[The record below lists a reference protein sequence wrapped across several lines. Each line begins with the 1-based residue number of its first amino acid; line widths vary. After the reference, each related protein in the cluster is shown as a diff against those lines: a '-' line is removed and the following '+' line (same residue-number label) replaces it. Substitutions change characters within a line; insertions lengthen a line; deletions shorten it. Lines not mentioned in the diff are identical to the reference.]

1 MPINVE
7 ITTITAN
14 TPFEVYVCDAL
25 SASCTYVSTVAS
37 APYVFEVDDT
47 YATENFTIKIVDVA
61 GCIVYHTV
69 AITPTPTPTQT
80 PTPTKTA
87 TPTPTKTVTPTVTP
101 TVSTSVVASPTP
113 TSTTSP
119 TPTPTSLVYGHRIG
133 RYLHDNSNDA
143 CEDTLLV
150 TQYYTSYG
158 DTPTIPVLGAIVYST
173 TFGGNL
179 YNPVN
184 QLSKWRLME
193 FSSGDLYAVQID
205 EDGQI
210 IDFILCT

>member
-25 SASCTYVSTVAS
+25 SGSCTYFATVAN

-47 YATENFTIKIVDVA
+47 YATENFTIKVVDVA

-113 TSTTSP
+113 TPTKTP
-119 TPTPTSLVYGHRIG
+119 TPTPTTLVYGHTIG
-133 RYLHDNSNDA
+133 ANLYVGSSGVCDDS
-143 CEDTLLV
+143 LLV
-150 TQYYTSYG
+150 TQYYTYYV
-158 DTPTIPVLGAIVYST
+158 DTPTIPVLGAEVYLT
-173 TFGGNL
+173 NLGGVL

-184 QLSKWRLME
+184 QINRWRKMT
-193 FSSGDLYAVQID
+193 FGASTYAVQID
-205 EDGQI
+205 SAGII
-210 IDFILCT
+210 IDFIICP

>member
-1 MPINVE
+1 MPVNIE

-14 TPFEVYVCDAL
+14 TPFDVYVCDAL
-25 SASCTYVSTVAS
+25 SGSCTYVSTVAN

-47 YATENFTIKIVDVA
+47 YATENFIIKVVDVA

-113 TSTTSP
+113 TPTKTP
-119 TPTPTSLVYGHRIG
+119 TPTPTSLVYGHTIG
-133 RYLHDNSNDA
+133 ANLSVGSSGVCDDS
-143 CEDTLLV
+143 LLV
-150 TQYYTSYG
+150 TQYYTY
-158 DTPTIPVLGAIVYST
+158 
-173 TFGGNL
+173 
-179 YNPVN
+179 
-184 QLSKWRLME
+184 
-193 FSSGDLYAVQID
+193 
-205 EDGQI
+205 
-210 IDFILCT
+210 

>member
-25 SASCTYVSTVAS
+25 SGSCTYFATVAN

-47 YATENFTIKIVDVA
+47 YATENFTIKVVDVA

-87 TPTPTKTVTPTVTP
+87 TPTPTKTVTPTDTP

-113 TSTTSP
+113 TPTKTP
-119 TPTPTSLVYGHRIG
+119 TPTPTTLVYGHTIG
-133 RYLHDNSNDA
+133 ANLYVGSSGVCDDS
-143 CEDTLLV
+143 LLV
-150 TQYYTSYG
+150 TQYYTYYV
-158 DTPTIPVLGAIVYST
+158 DTPTIPVLGAEVYLT
-173 TFGGNL
+173 NLGGVL

-184 QLSKWRLME
+184 QINRWRKMT
-193 FSSGDLYAVQID
+193 FGASTYAVQID
-205 EDGQI
+205 STGII
-210 IDFILCT
+210 IDFIICP

>member
-1 MPINVE
+1 MPVNIE

-14 TPFEVYVCDAL
+14 TPFDVYVCDAL
-25 SASCTYVSTVAS
+25 SGSCTYVSTVAN

-47 YATENFTIKIVDVA
+47 YATENFTIKVVDVA

-113 TSTTSP
+113 TPTKTP
-119 TPTPTSLVYGHRIG
+119 TPTPTSLVYGHTIG
-133 RYLHDNSNDA
+133 ANLSVGSSGVCDDS
-143 CEDTLLV
+143 LLV
-150 TQYYTSYG
+150 TQYYTYYV
-158 DTPTIPVLGAIVYST
+158 DTPTIPVLGAEVY
-173 TFGGNL
+173 
-179 YNPVN
+179 
-184 QLSKWRLME
+184 
-193 FSSGDLYAVQID
+193 
-205 EDGQI
+205 
-210 IDFILCT
+210 

>member
-25 SASCTYVSTVAS
+25 SGSCTYFATVAN

-47 YATENFTIKIVDVA
+47 YATENFTIKVVDVA

-113 TSTTSP
+113 TPTK
-119 TPTPTSLVYGHRIG
+119 TPTLVYGHTIG
-133 RYLHDNSNDA
+133 ANLYVGSSGVCDDS
-143 CEDTLLV
+143 LLV
-150 TQYYTSYG
+150 TQYYTYYV
-158 DTPTIPVLGAIVYST
+158 DTPTIPVLGAEVYLT
-173 TFGGNL
+173 NLGGVL

-184 QLSKWRLME
+184 QINRWRKMT
-193 FSSGDLYAVQID
+193 FGASTYAVQID
-205 EDGQI
+205 STGII
-210 IDFILCT
+210 IDFIICP

>member
-25 SASCTYVSTVAS
+25 SGSCTYFATVAN

-47 YATENFTIKIVDVA
+47 YATENFTIKVVDVA

-113 TSTTSP
+113 TPTKTP
-119 TPTPTSLVYGHRIG
+119 TPTPTTLVYGHTIG
-133 RYLHDNSNDA
+133 ANLYVGSSGVCDDS
-143 CEDTLLV
+143 LLV
-150 TQYYTSYG
+150 TQYYTYYV
-158 DTPTIPVLGAIVYST
+158 DTPTIPVLGAEVYLT
-173 TFGGNL
+173 NLGGVL

-184 QLSKWRLME
+184 QINRWRKMT
-193 FSSGDLYAVQID
+193 FGASTYAVQID
-205 EDGQI
+205 STGII
-210 IDFILCT
+210 IDFIICP

>member
-1 MPINVE
+1 MPVNIE

-14 TPFEVYVCDAL
+14 TPFDVYVCDAL
-25 SASCTYVSTVAS
+25 SGSSTYVSTVAN

-47 YATENFTIKIVDVA
+47 YATENFIIKVVDVA

-113 TSTTSP
+113 TPTKTP
-119 TPTPTSLVYGHRIG
+119 TPTPTSLVYGHTIG
-133 RYLHDNSNDA
+133 ANLSVGSSGVCDDS
-143 CEDTLLV
+143 LLV
-150 TQYYTSYG
+150 TQYYTYYV
-158 DTPTIPVLGAIVYST
+158 DTPTIPVLGAEVYLT
-173 TFGGNL
+173 NLGGVL

-184 QLSKWRLME
+184 QINRWRKMT
-193 FSSGDLYAVQID
+193 FGASTYAVQID
-205 EDGQI
+205 STGII
-210 IDFILCT
+210 IDFIICP